1 MGQSY
6 EDPYYGSFLAG
17 KTLRDSCYHCH
28 FKGNKRVGDLTVG
41 DFWGIEK
48 KHSDFPIKNGTSLV
62 MINTQKGT
70 AIFNK
75 IADKLT
81 YVVSNYDEAILRNP
95 SIVKPTR
102 KPDKMI
108 DYSAQDLFEEKLKP
122 KLSLKDKIKN
132 RLPWQVKWF
141 MKRYF

>member
-1 MGQSY
+1 M
-6 EDPYYGSFLAG
+6 
-17 KTLRDSCYHCH
+17 
-28 FKGNKRVGDLTVG
+28 GDLTVG
-41 DFWGIEK
+41 DFWGKEK

-62 MINTQKGT
+62 MINSQKGT

-75 IADKLT
+75 IANKLT
-81 YVVSNYDEAILRNP
+81 YVLSNYDEAILRNP
-95 SIVKPTR
+95 SIAKPTR

-132 RLPWQVKWF
+132 SLPWQVKSIL
-141 MKRYF
+141 KRYF